1 MPAELLKSPPDD
13 GHLWIP
19 PDALPGVTIL
29 YTRGRNTR
37 ESDGTFSY
45 LRRQKRQVATI
56 EISHTMAGSG
66 TETPQSFANGEM
78 PDKAT
83 LAEIASFTDGTLLQ
97 SLPLDIVGVGS
108 YKGSLMGITHE
119 SAEEAGNPN
128 EKPWNPTHLRTKA
141 LVSAWLIRNPLLA
154 AGDRKWG
161 IIKIRH
167 QLCKSPFASTAEDG
181 GLACHTMFDTHSILT
196 DGQNEWSKVD
206 KSCPGWFRRGTQR
219 RLQFPTG
226 NITDIP
232 LEAGNFR
239 DYFEQVGRILGE
251 QPHRRGGGDD
261 RIHTEQAGD
270 DMPTHRWAPKGFQNQ
285 FEMPGGMPVTPGDI
299 GPARAPDL
307 DPADPYLLLP
317 LTQDFHIPRLKAV
330 IHRNGITDDEI
341 RDGYFVRQ
349 PLVELSQAEVAAYQA
364 LGIPF

>member
-1 MPAELLKSPPDD
+1 M
-13 GHLWIP
+13 
-19 PDALPGVTIL
+19 
-29 YTRGRNTR
+29 
-37 ESDGTFSY
+37 
-45 LRRQKRQVATI
+45 
-56 EISHTMAGSG
+56 
-66 TETPQSFANGEM
+66 
-78 PDKAT
+78 
-83 LAEIASFTDGTLLQ
+83 
-97 SLPLDIVGVGS
+97 
-108 YKGSLMGITHE
+108 
-119 SAEEAGNPN
+119 
-128 EKPWNPTHLRTKA
+128 
-141 LVSAWLIRNPLLA
+141 
-154 AGDRKWG
+154 
-161 IIKIRH
+161 
-167 QLCKSPFASTAEDG
+167 
-181 GLACHTMFDTHSILT
+181 T

>member
-1 MPAELLKSPPDD
+1 MPVELMKSPPDD
-13 GHLWIP
+13 DHLWIP

-29 YTRGRNTR
+29 YTPGRNTR
-37 ESDGTFSY
+37 DADGKFSY
-45 LRRQKRQVATI
+45 LHRQRRQIATI
-56 EISHTMAGSG
+56 EISHTMAGPS
-66 TETPQSFANGEM
+66 TETPQSFANGET

-128 EKPWNPTHLRTKA
+128 EKPWNPVHLRTKA
-141 LVSAWLIRNPLLA
+141 LVSAWLIRNPLFE

-167 QLCKSPFASTAEDG
+167 QLCRSPFASTADDG

-196 DGQNEWSKVD
+196 DGKNEWSKFD
-206 KSCPGWFRRGTQR
+206 KSCPGWLRRGTTR
-219 RLQFPTG
+219 RVQFPTG

-239 DYFEQVGRILGE
+239 DYFEEVGRLLQE
-251 QPHRRGGGDD
+251 HKDGGGQ
-261 RIHTEQAGD
+261 IPIEQTGD

-285 FEMPGGMPVTPGDI
+285 FEMPGGMPVTPGDVTP
-299 GPARAPDL
+299 GSNLPSL

-317 LTQDFHIPRLKAV
+317 FMQDFHIPRLKAV
-330 IHRNGITDDEI
+330 IHRNGITADELAT
-341 RDGYFVRQ
+341 GYFVRQ
-349 PLVELSQAEVAAYQA
+349 PDVDLKPEEVDAYKA
-364 LGIPF
+364 VGLKFD